1 MAETREH
8 STEEKV
14 SAADH
19 LESVQLEK
27 GKDDGAP
34 VFGIDEAH
42 QKKVMCVTFCYANLT
57 AGLTKFCSAPGDG
70 LTFVFCPF

>member
-1 MAETREH
+1 MTMTEAHEH

-27 GKDDGAP
+27 GRDDGAP

-42 QKKVMCVTFCYANLT
+42 QKKVMCVAFSC
-57 AGLTKFCSAPGDG
+57 AGYEPH
-70 LTFVFCPF
+70 

>member
-1 MAETREH
+1 MTMAETREH

-19 LESVQLEK
+19 LEAVQLEK

-42 QKKVMCVTFCYANLT
+42 QKKVMCVTFCC
-57 AGLTKFCSAPGDG
+57 AGLIDNQTD
-70 LTFVFCPF
+70 